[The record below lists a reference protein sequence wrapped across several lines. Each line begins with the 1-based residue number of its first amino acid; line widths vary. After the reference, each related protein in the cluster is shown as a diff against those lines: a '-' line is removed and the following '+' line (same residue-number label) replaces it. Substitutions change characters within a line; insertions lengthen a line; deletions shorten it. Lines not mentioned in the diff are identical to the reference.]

1 MKCNTFCES
10 SGKEVPL
17 PALESGETVSERRE
31 SSDEPLLQE
40 LQALKERLKTL
51 EDANSCPICQ
61 EQFDTEEAR
70 RCGISICG
78 HQFCVKC
85 LLDLLK
91 DSKKSHCP
99 SCRVS
104 FQTNNIIYLFW
115 NCPVLLFSTR
125 AISSSYKKKPVI
137 KSQQSEIFQ
146 ILIFFIAGIKLINQK
161 QVNSCWETDQLV
173 VHLNFAKNACARNQE
188 QIASQFCRLC
198 MY

>member
-115 NCPVLLFSTR
+115 NCPGLLFQHVQSLVHIKK
-125 AISSSYKKKPVI
+125 ASNKKPAERNI
-137 KSQQSEIFQ
+137 SNFDYFLLQE
-146 ILIFFIAGIKLINQK
+146 
-161 QVNSCWETDQLV
+161 
-173 VHLNFAKNACARNQE
+173 LN
-188 QIASQFCRLC
+188 
-198 MY
+198 

>member
-1 MKCNTFCES
+1 MTQLKNERENFDEKQKDLQNKIRQLEAEIIILREENKKLEFSQDILLALGELDKDQDELNSRSRALWVQFCES

-104 FQTNNIIYLFW
+104 FQTNNIIYLF
-115 NCPVLLFSTR
+115 
-125 AISSSYKKKPVI
+125 
-137 KSQQSEIFQ
+137 
-146 ILIFFIAGIKLINQK
+146 
-161 QVNSCWETDQLV
+161 
-173 VHLNFAKNACARNQE
+173 
-188 QIASQFCRLC
+188 
-198 MY
+198 